1 MDKFNQSA
9 QNKDVNESNKLTQLE
24 QNKDVNKSN
33 KFNQLE
39 PNKDVNTS
47 NKFNQFEQSKDVNNT
62 NKSESNT
69 NNNTQADFAEL
80 LEKSFQKNKS
90 KNSRVINGIIVD
102 IKNDKVIIDVGLKSE
117 GVLSLANI
125 KLLTGNEDIKIG
137 DTLEVYIEKFEDKSG
152 NPVLSIEK
160 AQKEITWKKLESCLN
175 SKEIIEGT
183 ITNRTKGGFSVD
195 LNGTLAFLPGSQV
208 DLSIIRDASPLLN
221 SKQQFKV
228 IKMDR
233 TRNNIVVSRRA
244 VLEDVRQVS
253 KQEVLSK
260 LEEGMIIEGI
270 VKNITDYGVF
280 VDIGGIDGLLHVTDM
295 SWERIS
301 SPSELVKPGDK
312 VKVKVLKF
320 AKQTGRVSLGMK
332 QLEKDPWDNSIA
344 EKYKVGEKYKGKVVN
359 ITDYGAFVEL
369 EKSIEGMVYKGELS
383 WIKNPNPTQVVN
395 IGDIVD
401 VKVLEVIPDK
411 HKISLSIK
419 ACQPNPCTKF
429 AEEHPVGSRIHGT
442 INTIREFGI
451 FVRLTDILDGV
462 IAMND
467 ITWDI
472 SYDYELNR
480 DKFNNN
486 SKTKN
491 FEPEQEIEAIIL
503 HIDTNKKI
511 IKLGLKQLTED
522 PYAHALKSINKDD
535 KVKGKVSKVTPDGL
549 EVKLDNGLPCLIK
562 RNDIGRNSKKQL
574 NEYSVGDE
582 VEALVI
588 NVNVEKRHV
597 LLSIKALDIKTERDV
612 LKKLNSDSGKSKL
625 GDVLS
630 DVLKR

>member
-1 MDKFNQSA
+1 MN
-9 QNKDVNESNKLTQLE
+9 NESNK
-24 QNKDVNKSN
+24 VAS
-33 KFNQLE
+33 
-39 PNKDVNTS
+39 
-47 NKFNQFEQSKDVNNT
+47 QSDT
-62 NKSESNT
+62 T
-69 NNNTQADFAEL
+69 FAEL

-369 EKSIEGMVYKGELS
+369 EKSIEGLVYKGELS

-401 VKVLEVIPDK
+401 VQVLEVVLDK

-419 ACQPNPCTKF
+419 ACQPNPCAQF
-429 AEEHPVGSRIHGT
+429 AEEHPVGSRIKGT
-442 INTIREFGI
+442 IKDIREFGI
-451 FVRLTDILDGV
+451 FVRLTDILDGI